1 MTEDK
6 GVDRAVA
13 CSRDVVD
20 AEELV
25 AAEHAHLLRRSAGD
39 DFLHAYGVV
48 DHGEGDAH
56 PLEVALQGLVGALHL
71 AGGDIDA
78 VGVEGA
84 EHGAHGLFAQAVG
97 VGVGDI
103 LRLDEVHHLLQ
114 AFHARHGVG
123 DDDFVF
129 LFPKEPFEELGMGGS
144 GKGEDDEE

>member
-1 MTEDK
+1 MQN
-6 GVDRAVA
+6 AV
-13 CSRDVVD
+13 
-20 AEELV
+20 L
-25 AAEHAHLLRRSAGD
+25 
-39 DFLHAYGVV
+39 YM
-48 DHGEGDAH
+48 
-56 PLEVALQGLVGALHL
+56 GALAA
-71 AGGDIDA
+71 AGVPFEAHIYP
-78 VGVEGA
+78 
-84 EHGAHGLFAQAVG
+84 HGAHGLFAQAVG